1 MRPKEHIKS
10 LLPFRKIYLKMLNC
24 DKTCGKKKTTTIMI
38 SDSTPIDRSLSK
50 QLVLMLPYIA
60 AESDIELASAYIIV
74 WAMIKVYEW
83 VLRNC
88 DRWSRFISVII
99 LNLSRFYRPYW
110 RHLPSILTPLNFQRG
125 ADTEEWRDL
134 LFIHHLRRDN
144 PKSNLVAYWWLGEIY
159 FGHFKRWKCFWV

>member
-1 MRPKEHIKS
+1 MIK
-10 LLPFRKIYLKMLNC
+10 LVE
-24 DKTCGKKKTTTIMI
+24 KKKTTTIMI

-110 RHLPSILTPLNFQRG
+110 RHLPSINAVKFPKRCGYRRVARFIVYTPFEARQSKIKFGRLLMVG
-125 ADTEEWRDL
+125 RDL
-134 LFIHHLRRDN
+134 FWALQTLKVFLSLI
-144 PKSNLVAYWWLGEIY
+144 NLKTIINYQ
-159 FGHFKRWKCFWV
+159 